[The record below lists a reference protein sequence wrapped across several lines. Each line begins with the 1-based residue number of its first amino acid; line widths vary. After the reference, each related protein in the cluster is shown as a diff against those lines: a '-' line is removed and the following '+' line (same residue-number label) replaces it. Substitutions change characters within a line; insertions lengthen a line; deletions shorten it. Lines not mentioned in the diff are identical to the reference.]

1 LAAKTRPAVHIDG
14 MSDNALIRDHTA
26 YSRQRARQARAIR
39 SLRKVGS
46 QMVVLRWGDQEVTG
60 PAYLDRGR
68 LLVRSRRIVWVL
80 DHGGTVT
87 WANTHRSDTKVL
99 VRAGSP
105 ATTLIDLARELD
117 RSYVEV

>member
-1 LAAKTRPAVHIDG
+1 

-46 QMVVLRWGDQEVTG
+46 QLVVMRWGDQEVTG

-68 LLVRSRRIVWVL
+68 LLVRSRRVAWVL
-80 DHGGTVT
+80 ARGGTVT
-87 WANTHRSDTKVL
+87 WANTHRTETKVL
-99 VRAGSP
+99 VKAGSP
-105 ATTLIDLARELD
+105 ATTLIDLARELE
-117 RSYVEV
+117 RAYVEV